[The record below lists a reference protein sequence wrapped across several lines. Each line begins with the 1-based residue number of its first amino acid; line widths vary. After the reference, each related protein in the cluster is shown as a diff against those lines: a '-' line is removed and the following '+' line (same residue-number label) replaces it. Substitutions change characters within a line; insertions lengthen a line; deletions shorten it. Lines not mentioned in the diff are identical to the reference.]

1 MSHSKSSYEYW
12 VFSQEEPQLVEG
24 NAKRHKPLKQ
34 PTPKWM
40 EQRKAIDEMRA
51 EMGEEKFQEMER
63 EFRERELQRLKY
75 ENND

>member
-12 VFSQEEPQLVEG
+12 ILSQEEPQLVEG
-24 NAKRHKPLKQ
+24 NAKRYKPLKQ

-51 EMGEEKFQEMER
+51 EMGEEKFHEMER
-63 EFRERELQRLKY
+63 EFREREIQRLKY